1 MIWATRRQAKFLKT
15 QLSTKQ
21 KKSVVQ
27 FKKKEEYPH
36 YKHAYKLLPIESKI
50 LFREWD
56 DLQVHEDTVYHQK
69 QQQPRRLISP
79 SKLEPL
85 VYNELHVN
93 MDHPGTDRTTE
104 LIKSRFYRPLMDD
117 EIKHFVTQVFPCVEK
132 TSPHNESSSNTEYIN
147 I

>member
-27 FKKKEEYPH
+27 FKKKEEYPP

-117 EIKHFVTQVFPCVEK
+117 EIKHFVTQVFPCVKK
-132 TSPHNESSSNTEYIN
+132 TPPHNESSSNTEYIN